1 MALTFD
7 HKEYSPSELAKVL
20 SEEYGHKVTP
30 SVVRKWDNEIFAHVV
45 DKKRSEKEAR
55 TYNSD
60 DLAVF
65 NAIAALR
72 ELDYSLKDVK
82 SILRGTKGSE
92 NAGFKPDIVLEAGSK
107 RIVIEIKHQLDK
119 RKKGF
124 EMLEKY
130 LD

>member
-7 HKEYSPSELAKVL
+7 HKEYSPSELARVL
-20 SEEYGHKVTP
+20 SEEYGHNVTP
-30 SVVRKWDNEIFAHVV
+30 SVVRKWDNEIFVYVV

-55 TYNSD
+55 TYNGD
-60 DLAVF
+60 DLVVF

-72 ELDYSLKDVK
+72 ELGYSLKDVK
-82 SILRGTKGSE
+82 SILQGTKGSE
-92 NAGFKPDIVLEAGSK
+92 NMGSKPDIVLEAGSK

-119 RKKGF
+119 RKRGF

-130 LD
+130 LS